1 MLRRSIYTLTR
12 CPASS
17 AMGLATALEPNDTKT
32 TYVYR
37 TSRERIYRLS
47 GEEVVVVVLVIYLV
61 GVDDRANPFNVDSL
75 HRDTGTTLARRAL
88 THSSCSISGAGDPRQ

>member
-1 MLRRSIYTLTR
+1 
-12 CPASS
+12 
-17 AMGLATALEPNDTKT
+17 
-32 TYVYR
+32 
-37 TSRERIYRLS
+37 
-47 GEEVVVVVLVIYLV
+47 VVVLVIYLV